1 VPVVTTV
8 SYVTRQY
15 RVVETPATVTVPVA
29 YRPARRC
36 HGKRYGRYDARY
48 DYDSCRPLLRVRG

>member
-1 VPVVTTV
+1 V
-8 SYVTRQY
+8 SYVTQRY
-15 RVVETPATVTVPVA
+15 RVVETPATVTVPVD

-36 HGKRYGRYDARY
+36 HGKRYGRYDSRY